1 MIETLTVENLDIYK
15 IDMTY
20 VDRMNRYI
28 LDQRIELIKDIDNI
42 IRGCIKKEIKK
53 YGSIIKRYNSWKE
66 FIEDNILVV
75 ISRMQH
81 GEIRTLIY
89 RGKTEKRFVFD
100 YYVI

>member
-1 MIETLTVENLDIYK
+1 MTRTLVVENLDIYK

-28 LDQRIELIKDIDNI
+28 LDKRIELIKDMDNI
-42 IRGCIKKEIKK
+42 IRSCIKKEIKE

-66 FIEDNILVV
+66 FIEDNIVIT
-75 ISRMQH
+75 ISRIQH